1 MKDKG
6 LLSIIG
12 GVLLI
17 STSVPIYNYY
27 ILTVI
32 RHKELMDKIDGF
44 DEQLKNWNKIENNL

>member
-17 STSVPIYNYY
+17 FTSVPIYNYY
-27 ILTVI
+27 ILNVI

-44 DEQLKNWNKIENNL
+44 DERLKKLEQNRK